1 MSLVMLL
8 LKMMVELLGMAKEGC
23 VLVLLM
29 LELGCSSFETK
40 VGEKGYQM
48 SCLAYLKF
56 WWE

>member
-1 MSLVMLL
+1 MTLVMLL

-40 VGEKGYQM
+40 VDERL
-48 SCLAYLKF
+48 SDELPCLP
-56 WWE
+56 